1 MYKVF
6 LYSLVFSILAFIVW
20 GSFFEIEIKI
30 ALSLIMLTFLPAI
43 SKRLYSWDATIRKIK
58 AALYASLFLTGFAL
72 LLSIGSIIKGQHI
85 DFASLWF
92 TLFLFLIFL
101 LGSVVYGVPVSSF
114 SDLATARVTRY
125 RFALAFIVHL
135 GFGLISYLFLGPLM
149 YFALIVAVVFFLFD
163 EFLRKQTSKHR
174 ETKMA
179 I

>member
-1 MYKVF
+1 M
-6 LYSLVFSILAFIVW
+6 W

-30 ALSLIMLTFLPAI
+30 ALSMIMLTFLPAI

-58 AALYASLFLTGFAL
+58 AALYTLLFLTGFAL
-72 LLSIGSIIKGQHI
+72 LLSIGSIIKGNSV

-135 GFGLISYLFLGPLM
+135 GFGLISYIFLGPLM

-163 EFLRKQTSKHR
+163 ELLRRKAAQHH
-174 ETKMA
+174 ETRMA